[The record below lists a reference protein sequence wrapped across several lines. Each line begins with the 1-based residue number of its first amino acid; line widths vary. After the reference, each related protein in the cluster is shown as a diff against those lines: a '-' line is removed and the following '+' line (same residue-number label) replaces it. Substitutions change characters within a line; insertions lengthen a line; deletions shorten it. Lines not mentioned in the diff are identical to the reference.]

1 MSDRPGTFES
11 PDWGLTLYSEWR
23 DKSDSFMMENY
34 VQEATAKVEASGVSK
49 AYCRQCLCGGRGG
62 AAPAALRNSHYLP
75 RADSEN
81 GDTQWVLRMCN

>member
-34 VQEATAKVEASGVSK
+34 VQKAIAKVEASGVSK
-49 AYCRQCLCGGRGG
+49 ALLSAIPLWGSRRCCAGSFAELPLSPSCRL
-62 AAPAALRNSHYLP
+62 
-75 RADSEN
+75 
-81 GDTQWVLRMCN
+81 